1 MRTTGTMME
10 KATAVRLSDLL
21 VQEFD
26 LENKYT
32 RKTLER
38 VPIDKFDWK
47 PHEKSMTLGWLSTFI
62 ALAPTWVPPIFD
74 RDRFDPAAPGGPP
87 RERKNAASVK
97 ELLETFDRNVA
108 AAHAAI
114 AGASDEALQEPWTLA
129 MGGKEVFTQPR
140 WLALREYVLNHEIHH
155 RAQLNMY
162 LRMLGITPPSV

>member
-47 PHEKSMTLGWLSTFI
+47 PHEKSMTLGWLSTF
-62 ALAPTWVPPIFD
+62 PISL
-74 RDRFDPAAPGGPP
+74 
-87 RERKNAASVK
+87 SV
-97 ELLETFDRNVA
+97 
-108 AAHAAI
+108 
-114 AGASDEALQEPWTLA
+114 
-129 MGGKEVFTQPR
+129 
-140 WLALREYVLNHEIHH
+140 
-155 RAQLNMY
+155 
-162 LRMLGITPPSV
+162 